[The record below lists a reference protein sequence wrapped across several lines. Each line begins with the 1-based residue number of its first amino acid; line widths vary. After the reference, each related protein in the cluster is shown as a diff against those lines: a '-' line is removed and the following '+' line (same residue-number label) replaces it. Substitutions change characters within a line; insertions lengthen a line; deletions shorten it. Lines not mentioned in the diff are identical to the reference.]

1 MSYSHPNGRSHPT
14 SPSSS
19 TPCCPFRSWHSPFL
33 EIGAD
38 ERVLVH
44 GVVGHDQEIVFGR
57 CLAVGD
63 IITYQGRL
71 YRVVRRSADH
81 GAMAKEVAYAPVA
94 W

>member
-1 MSYSHPNGRSHPT
+1 MSYFHPNGPPHPT

-19 TPCCPFRSWHSPFL
+19 TPCCPFRSWLSPFL

-38 ERVLVH
+38 EQIMVH
-44 GVVGHDQEIVFGR
+44 GVVSDDQETVPGR

-63 IITYQGRL
+63 TFTHNGRL
-71 YRVVRRSADH
+71 YRVVRRSADY
-81 GAMAKEVAYAPVA
+81 GAVAKEVRYAPVD